1 VRADLHKRRDTPQS
15 AWLSPAF
22 DAAVRPFIAYLRVE
36 CGLAANTVDAY
47 SRDLHDLDDFLLSK
61 GVTDPLDTPPRTLVE
76 HMAYLKNTRDLAGS
90 SIARHLA
97 TIRMFFR
104 FLESTGRLEQNPTDI
119 LERPTLWQR
128 LPGVL
133 SPEQMQ
139 RLLLAPLVSSGLID
153 APRARTAIEGA
164 IAEDD
169 EQEQA
174 GSQAG
179 LAPPASFIEAKAT
192 DAPGMWLRDAA
203 MLELMYACGLRAS
216 ETATLRTDDVLF
228 TLGVVKVFGK
238 GSKER
243 LVPFG
248 RPAERA
254 VQRYLTH
261 WRSKLDKQD
270 GRDDHRLFLSRTGRP
285 LDRIVVWQVVKK
297 AAATAGLRDVHPHVL
312 RHSFATHLLSGGA
325 DLRVVQ
331 ELLGHANINTT
342 QIYTRV
348 DEPRLKAVHKRFHP
362 RS

>member
-1 VRADLHKRRDTPQS
+1 MRTDLGKRNEHPVG

-22 DAAVRPFIAYLRVE
+22 DAAVRPFLAYLRVE
-36 CGLAANTVDAY
+36 CGLATNTVDAY
-47 SRDLHDLDDFLLSK
+47 TRDLHDLDVFLLSK
-61 GVTDPLDTPPRTLVE
+61 GVPDPLDTSPHTLVE
-76 HMAYLKNTRDLAGS
+76 HMTYLKNARQLAGS

-104 FLESTGRLEQNPTDI
+104 FLESTGRIEQNPTDI
-119 LERPTLWQR
+119 LERPTLWHR
-128 LPGVL
+128 LPNVL
-133 SPEQMQ
+133 SPEQMR
-139 RLLLAPLVSSGLID
+139 RLVLAPMVSAGLID
-153 APRARTAIEGA
+153 APAVRRP
-164 IAEDD
+164 
-169 EQEQA
+169 
-174 GSQAG
+174 
-179 LAPPASFIEAKAT
+179 LAPGKPSEGTDPAPAAEPVAASLIEDKAAT
-192 DAPGMWLRDAA
+192 APGMWLRDAA
-203 MLELMYACGLRAS
+203 LLELMYACGLRAS
-216 ETATLRTDDVLF
+216 ETAGIHDADVLF
-228 TLGVVKVFGK
+228 TIGVVKVFGK

-254 VQRYLTH
+254 VIRYRTH
-261 WRSKLDKQD
+261 WRPKLDKGD
-270 GRDDHRLFLSRTGRP
+270 GRDDGRLFLSRTGRP
-285 LDRIVVWQVVKK
+285 LDRVAVWQLVKK